1 MIDNPFVNDTPCPCQ
16 QKRPG
21 RWVDATVTGTSPL
34 LVRLDGYEEISQP
47 PTKPP
52 LVAGL
57 AVGDKVIC
65 RLEGKQLVVHGRYG
79 G

>member
-1 MIDNPFVNDTPCPCQ
+1 MIENPFLDS
-16 QKRPG
+16 RPPEKPVPIE
-21 RWVDATVTGTSPL
+21 RWVDATVTGTAPL
-34 LVRLDGYEEISQP
+34 MIKLDGYQEVAQP

-57 AVGDKVIC
+57 ATGDRVLC
-65 RLEGKQLVVHGRYG
+65 LLQGRQLVIFGRYG